1 MHRMCIARTPC
12 RAPGGATPLT
22 LSARLQ
28 LSLDGKIGSD
38 ELGKI
43 LEGQASF
50 TAERRILSDGA
61 EGKGLTLTPTLTLTL
76 TPTLTLTLS
85 LTLTHRR
92 GSQGACAD
100 VAIALR
106 RGGPRH
112 GGACLLRAWLGPG
125 VGRAGHGYP
134 H

>member
-28 LSLDGKIGSD
+28 FSLDGKIGS

-50 TAERRILSDGA
+50 TAERRIPSDGA
-61 EGKGLTLTPTLTLTL
+61 EGKGLTLPQ
-76 TPTLTLTLS
+76 P
-85 LTLTHRR
+85 
-92 GSQGACAD
+92 
-100 VAIALR
+100 
-106 RGGPRH
+106 
-112 GGACLLRAWLGPG
+112 
-125 VGRAGHGYP
+125 
-134 H
+134 